1 MPKIYRANKRGQ
13 ISLGKFLEAG
23 GYYMA
28 TVDED
33 DRVILV
39 KVIVQPMSDLTARM
53 EDPSATQA
61 I

>member
-39 KVIVQPMSDLTARM
+39 KVIVQPMSDLTAQIG
-53 EDPSATQA
+53 DLGADQSL
-61 I
+61 